1 MLDKIVSANAEHKS
15 AGKAQK
21 MLWKLAEV
29 SISVPEIMDLSGMI
43 GQELREH
50 LEQQATAHAE
60 HTLSAPMPRL
70 PAWPPCPWTAAGS

>member
-60 HTLSAPMPRL
+60 HTLERAY
-70 PAWPPCPWTAAGS
+70 A